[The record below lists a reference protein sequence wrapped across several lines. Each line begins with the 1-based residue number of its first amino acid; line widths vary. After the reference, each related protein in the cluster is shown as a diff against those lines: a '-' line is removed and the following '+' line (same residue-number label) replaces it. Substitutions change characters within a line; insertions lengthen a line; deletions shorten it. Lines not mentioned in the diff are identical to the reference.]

1 MVAAAAMCLPTG
13 DLLAGPRRRA
23 RENMAQLDAAARGTY
38 VLNNDLDTIERLVAR
53 LHETVESDKKL
64 VRLGL
69 ERGRGQR
76 HPIEE
81 VVRQLRK
88 NHPSFFHRLR
98 DLDEHICLFFAA
110 VNRARSLLLQQIHQQ
125 KSTSVA
131 TGSS

>member
-1 MVAAAAMCLPTG
+1 
-13 DLLAGPRRRA
+13 
-23 RENMAQLDAAARGTY
+23 MAQLDAAARGTY

-69 ERGRGQR
+69 ERGRGQH

-88 NHPSFFHRLR
+88 NHPSFLHQLR
-98 DLDEHICLFFAA
+98 T
-110 VNRARSLLLQQIHQQ
+110 
-125 KSTSVA
+125 STSTSA
-131 TGSS
+131 SSSPLSTMHGLCSSNRSISKIY